1 MTRKTLTFA
10 LLALLALTAHAQ
22 NGDEA
27 KRVLRQSREACLAVQ
42 RGHYVME
49 NRHKYMSSNDTSMLR
64 QTCDFAMLPDD
75 TLFGKRFAILEEP
88 LDTSVWSFKA
98 LYTGN
103 ELVHYDDSTATVTSC
118 AQWADLIKNIRHNY
132 DFYTPLTTQNAYPVP
147 TDKELADSSNTFS
160 LTESY
165 LEGKPC
171 WHFTMYNEPNV
182 EPLPGLKVIRYE
194 VGLWID
200 LQSYIPVQYTVTY
213 TQVEG
218 QDTMVQYDECRL
230 VEFTPHV
237 DERRLTME
245 SLPSGLTHTEYTPYE
260 PPEPLAT
267 GTLAPDWALP
277 TLGGDTV
284 HLADLR
290 GRVVLLDFFYKSCG
304 PCCAAMP
311 GLQSLHEKYKDRG
324 LVVVGIDPMDNP
336 MKDQMAD
343 FLAKRGLT
351 YTVLFADR
359 RLPEAYHV
367 YAYPTIFIIDRKG
380 NIAETRIGFSKEQ
393 EADIEELITKML

>member
-1 MTRKTLTFA
+1 MRYRIAA
-10 LLALLALTAHAQ
+10 LLGIVLFPALLHAQ
-22 NGDEA
+22 QPTVENIA
-27 KRVLRQSREACLAVQ
+27 RQSREACLAVQ

-49 NRHKYMSSNDTSMLR
+49 NRHKYMSNNDTSMLR

-75 TLFGKRFAILEEP
+75 TLFGKRFAIFVEP

-103 ELVHYDDSTATVTSC
+103 ELVHYDDSTATVATC
-118 AQWADLIKNIRHNY
+118 ALWAGHIKNTRHNY
-132 DFYTPLTTQNAYPVP
+132 ALYTPLTNKKCYPVP
-147 TDKELADSSNTFS
+147 TDEELADSSNTFS
-160 LTESY
+160 LTATH
-165 LEGKPC
+165 LDGKPC
-171 WHFTMYNEPNV
+171 WHLAMYNETNV
-182 EPLPGLKVIRYE
+182 ELLPGLKVIRYE

-200 LQSYIPVQYTVTY
+200 QQNHIPMQYTVTY

-245 SLPSGLTHTEYTPYE
+245 SIPSGVTHTEYTPYE
-260 PPEPLAT
+260 PSEPLAA
-267 GTLAPDWALP
+267 GTPAPDWALL
-277 TLGGDTV
+277 TLSGDTV
-284 HLADLR
+284 RLADLR
-290 GRVVLLDFFYKSCG
+290 GKVVLLDFFYKSCG

-324 LVVVGIDPMDNP
+324 LVVVGIDPMDDPVKN
-336 MKDQMAD
+336 QMTD

-351 YTVLFADR
+351 YTVLFSDR
-359 RLPEAYHV
+359 STSEDYHV
-367 YAYPTIFIIDRKG
+367 YAYPTLFIINRDGK
-380 NIAETRIGFSKEQ
+380 IADIRIGFSKEQ
-393 EADIEELITKML
+393 EASIEEKILKML